1 MSLKN
6 LIEVGDGD
14 KTSEYLTIGK
24 IFTAVQSL

>member
-6 LIEVGDGD
+6 LIEVGYGD
-14 KTSEYLTIGK
+14 KTSGYSTIGK